1 MLLAPDVSLGSRY
14 RLLSRI
20 AIGGMGEVWRAEDA
34 ILSRSV
40 AIKVLRADLIGDPAF
55 LERFRAEA
63 RHTAALSNPGIA
75 SVYDYG
81 EATTAGSDRP
91 DTAYLVMELVEG
103 EPLSALFSR
112 AGRLPADRALDIVA
126 QTAAALAA
134 AHAAGVVHRD
144 IKPGNILIQPDGT
157 VKITDFGIARAVDAA
172 PVTATGMLMG
182 TVFYLSPEQAGGQ
195 PVGPASDQYS
205 LGVVA
210 YEALA
215 GRRPFI
221 ADNQVAVAMMHL
233 REPAPALPSDVP
245 AAARAVVARAMAK
258 EPAGR
263 FASAAEMAAA
273 ALAAR
278 AGAAGPAATRILP
291 ATSRPAATLP
301 VRPRLVSRRAAP
313 HWPRP
318 AVLLLGA
325 LLLVA
330 LITVVT
336 KAISSGSPAT
346 RTGRPTVHSPAT
358 TTGTTRPAGIP
369 VPAGDYIGRSY
380 AEVRT
385 ALLAKGLRVRE
396 AFSDGKGDAA
406 PGTVTAV
413 TPSGMVSPGST
424 ITVTRV
430 PDKKK
435 KKGEGGN

>member
-20 AIGGMGEVWRAEDA
+20 AVGGMGEVWRAEDA
-34 ILSRSV
+34 VLGRSV
-40 AIKVLRADLIGDPAF
+40 AIKVLRAGLIGDPAF
-55 LERFRAEA
+55 LDRFRAEA
-63 RHTAALSNPGIA
+63 RHTAALSHPGIA

-81 EATTAGSDRP
+81 EGTTAGSDRP
-91 DTAYLVMELVEG
+91 DTAYLVMELVDG
-103 EPLSALFSR
+103 EPLSALLAR
-112 AGRLPADRALDIVA
+112 EGRLPTDRALDIVA
-126 QTAAALAA
+126 QAAGGLAA

-172 PVTATGMLMG
+172 PMTATGLVMG

-215 GRRPFI
+215 GRRPFT
-221 ADNQVAVAMMHL
+221 ADNPVAVAMMHL
-233 REPAPALPSDVP
+233 REPAPALPADVP
-245 AAARAVVARAMAK
+245 AAARQVVERAMAK

-263 FASAAEMAAA
+263 FASATDLGAA

-278 AGAAGPAATRILP
+278 AGAETAATAALLP
-291 ATSRPAATLP
+291 PTVAMSSP
-301 VRPRLVSRRAAP
+301 RRATP
-313 HWPRP
+313 RWPRP

-330 LITVVT
+330 LIMVLA
-336 KAISSGSPAT
+336 KAVSSGSPPAGP
-346 RTGRPTVHSPAT
+346 GRPAGHSPAPT
-358 TTGTTRPAGIP
+358 THSTRPTSVTIS
-369 VPAGDYIGRSY
+369 AGDYIGRQY
-380 AEVRT
+380 PEVRA
-385 ALLAKGLRVRE
+385 ALVAMGLRVRE
-396 AFSDGKGDAA
+396 AFSDGKGDGA

-413 TPSGMVSPGST
+413 APAGTVPPGST

-435 KKGEGGN
+435 KGEGGTK